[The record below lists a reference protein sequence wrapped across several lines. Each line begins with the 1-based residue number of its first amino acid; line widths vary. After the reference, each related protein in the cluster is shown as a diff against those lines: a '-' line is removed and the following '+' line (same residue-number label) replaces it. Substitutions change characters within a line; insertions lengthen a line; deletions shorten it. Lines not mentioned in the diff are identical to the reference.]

1 MSLSLI
7 KELWSKIQKQEI
19 NTNNSTI
26 PLNED
31 LDKNNIIN
39 NEKDNILKI
48 NKFNNSLIAED
59 YKFIHDFFTQKFPD
73 VRDIFSKFNS
83 EDYYSF
89 IENSNF
95 KE

>member
-19 NTNNSTI
+19 NTDNSTI

-59 YKFIHDFFTQKFPD
+59 YKFIHDFFILMLE
-73 VRDIFSKFNS
+73 IFFLNL
-83 EDYYSF
+83 
-89 IENSNF
+89 ILRITIHL
-95 KE
+95 

>member
-31 LDKNNIIN
+31 LDKNSI
-39 NEKDNILKI
+39 
-48 NKFNNSLIAED
+48 
-59 YKFIHDFFTQKFPD
+59 T
-73 VRDIFSKFNS
+73 
-83 EDYYSF
+83 
-89 IENSNF
+89 
-95 KE
+95 